1 MDTTTAEPPA
11 PRMETRDQQ
20 PGPARMER
28 LATFRPASFNAEAR
42 TVEVV
47 FTTGADVERRDF
59 WTGSRWVERLK
70 VSPEAIDLAR
80 LNAGAP
86 VLNTHS
92 SWDLGDVIGVVE
104 RAWIEGTEGR
114 ALLRLSDRQDL
125 QPIIRDIQA
134 GIIRNIS
141 VGYSVEQWKVTEAT
155 RSSGEIREA
164 VRWTPAEIS
173 FVPVPADAGAQV
185 RSGARPTR
193 GQPAPHYPEVRMD
206 NPNPGAQDAPA
217 LHTPEQIRAET
228 ERQVREAREA
238 ELARAREIRSAATS
252 LGLADDGEAFVAD
265 GSSVVDA
272 QRKLIAKLAERRGN
286 AEVKPAA
293 VTIQRDEGDTLRQ
306 AIQGALEAR
315 LSGKPHEGPAA
326 QFRAASLVEMGT
338 ALLRQRGIDVQGLSR
353 ADIARSMLGLPI
365 MGRNMMTSSDFTALL
380 ANVQSKRLM
389 SAYDTLPRTFLQWC
403 ARRELPDFKT
413 ASIIDMGAGPSMLTL
428 AEGGTITQGVL
439 SDAGETYNLVRYAR
453 NVALS
458 YVAIV
463 NDDLGGLDRLPQ
475 AFATAVANLENA
487 TAYGVLETNANMADS
502 NALFSAAHGNTAAGS
517 MDVAGVTAARSQ
529 ILRQTD
535 PNGQRIM
542 VMPSI
547 IIVPTELAGTARAL
561 FSANIYPAGVGTTAV
576 NPWQGQFELV
586 ETPFL
591 SDTND
596 YFVTVKAGS
605 GYEPVEVAYEMG
617 NSSPQLT
624 SYVKADVDGVE
635 FSCRHSFAAKAAT
648 WRTIARVTA

>member
-1 MDTTTAEPPA
+1 MDTTTAAPPA
-11 PRMETRDQQ
+11 PQQETREHQ

-28 LATFRPASFNAEAR
+28 LASFRPATFNAEAR
-42 TVEVV
+42 TVEVI
-47 FTTGADVERRDF
+47 FTTGADVERRDW
-59 WTGSRWVERLK
+59 WTGARWIERLR
-70 VSPEAIDLAR
+70 VARDAIDLTR

-104 RAWIEGTEGR
+104 RAWIEGAEGR
-114 ALLRLSDRQDL
+114 ALLRLSDREDV
-125 QPIIRDIQA
+125 QPIVRDIQA

-141 VGYSVEQWKVTEAT
+141 VGYTVEKWRVTEAT
-155 RSSGEIREA
+155 GNSGEIREA
-164 VRWTPAEIS
+164 LSWTPAEVS

-185 RSGARPTR
+185 RSVPRNTR
-193 GQPAPHYPEVRMD
+193 GQPAPHNPEVRMD

-217 LHTPEQIRAET
+217 LNTPEQIRAET

-238 ELARAREIRSAATS
+238 ELTRAREIRSAATA
-252 LGLADDGEAFVAD
+252 LGLSDEGEALVAD
-265 GSSVVDA
+265 GSSLLDA

-306 AIQGALEAR
+306 GIEGALEAR
-315 LSGKPHEGPAA
+315 LSGRAPEGAA
-326 QFRAASLVEMGT
+326 VQWRSASLIEMGR
-338 ALLRQRGIDVQGLSR
+338 ALLQQRGTDVQGLTR
-353 ADIARSMLGLPI
+353 ADTARLMLGLPI
-365 MGRNMMTSSDFTALL
+365 LGRNMMSSSDFTQLL

-389 SAYDTLPRTFLQWC
+389 SAYDTLPRTFLTWC

-413 ASIIDMGAGPSMLTL
+413 ANIVDLGAAPALLTL
-428 AEGGTITQGVL
+428 AEGGAITQGVL
-439 SDAGETYNLVRYAR
+439 TDAGETYNLVRYAR

-463 NDDLGGLDRLPQ
+463 NDDLGGLDRMPQ
-475 AFATAVANLENA
+475 AFATAAANLENA
-487 TAYGVLETNANMADS
+487 TAYGVLETNAALADGV
-502 NALFSAAHGNTAAGS
+502 ALFHATHANTAAGG

-542 VMPSI
+542 VMPTI

-561 FSANIYPAGVGTTAV
+561 FSANIYPAGIGTTAV

-591 SDTND
+591 TDTND
-596 YFVTVKAGS
+596 YYVTVKAGT
-605 GYEPVEVAYEMG
+605 GYEAVEVAYEMG
-617 NSSPQLT
+617 NSSPQLS
-624 SYVKADVDGVE
+624 SYVKPDVDGVE
-635 FSCRHSFAAKAAT
+635 FSCRHSFGAKAAT
-648 WRTIARVTA
+648 FRTIARATA